1 MVASIALI
9 GVGLPLGVTA
19 LVDAVDDPGD
29 GSEVLA
35 RSQELLEAVE
45 ARDGDAITAMLA
57 DDHDLMAPN
66 ESHARQP
73 RATDLLVGDAAA
85 AEAIDLELSW
95 TPPEIDRSAEG
106 EPLTSSTAMVATT
119 VTYGFTVA
127 GERSEAS
134 YRVRL
139 AWFRDGALARA
150 TGACT
155 TWSRPTSTPSSPP
168 TRRRRSRAPSRTPG
182 RPRSGSATATRAGSR
197 SRRRSTSTPSPGR
210 RSASPTAWCPTPST
224 RASATSSPSRPPSAR
239 SSSRCCRP
247 SSPRSTWSDH
257 LPLSEWLVGLDGAE
271 YVVVVVGAQ
280 DGTGR
285 VVAAVPTS

>member
-1 MVASIALI
+1 MN
-9 GVGLPLGVTA
+9 
-19 LVDAVDDPGD
+19 DPGD

-73 RATDLLVGDAAA
+73 QATDLLVGDAAA

-139 AWFRDGALARA
+139 AWFRDGALAKGDWGLHHVVTPDLDTFESTYA
-150 TGACT
+150 PEPFVGTEQDPGAAAFGVGDCD
-155 TWSRPTSTPSSPP
+155 PSWVSI
-168 TRRRRSRAPSRTPG
+168 TQAFDVYATPG
-182 RPRSGSATATRAGSR
+182 SPVCLPDGGVPDTYDPRIRDELALPAAERAFEFEVLQ
-197 SRRRSTSTPSPGR
+197 TQLTQV
-210 RSASPTAWCPTPST
+210 A
-224 RASATSSPSRPPSAR
+224 
-239 SSSRCCRP
+239 
-247 SSPRSTWSDH
+247 WSDD